1 MADVGFLENHKLRFT
16 MPLSARSRCDPHE
29 YTVRVTPDIVER
41 ATAMVSKEIECACD
55 FCECLVVTSR
65 ARAQL
70 REHQVFPGVPRGER
84 PKE

>member
-65 ARAQL
+65 APG
-70 REHQVFPGVPRGER
+70 HNYGNTKYFPAFRVTNNP
-84 PKE
+84 